1 MSHPLSFVDR
11 WLCQFL
17 YQNSPLH
24 AYPLPYTYTVQL
36 HKLFILHFVNRRDGG
51 EDRCIHTLLGYSL
64 RYFDDIFHIDATIYQ
79 HLIPTAN
86 KRVFIVQCRE
96 DTMPFTS
103 VLLVAILLLLST
115 LRPRWRATSLTLMTM
130 DTQPC
135 TGQPKRTSCPW
146 WSTSWDHTDL
156 MWRPLAKRLVYILC
170 CLSDAFCDL
179 SGHTCCMGTI
189 DMDTCTGV
197 V

>member
-24 AYPLPYTYTVQL
+24 TMQYNSIEF
-36 HKLFILHFVNRRDGG
+36 FILTLLHFVNRRGGG

-64 RYFDDIFHIDATIYQ
+64 RYFDDIFHIWCNYH
-79 HLIPTAN
+79 HLIPTTN
-86 KRVFIVQCRE
+86 KRVPIVQCRE
-96 DTMPFTS
+96 DAMPFTR

-115 LRPRWRATSLTLMTM
+115 LRPRWRVISLTLMMM
-130 DTQPC
+130 DTRPC
-135 TGQPKRTSCPW
+135 TGQPLRASCPW
-146 WSTSWDHTDL
+146 WSTLWDHTDL
-156 MWRPLAKRLVYILC
+156 MWRPLTRLACIFC
-170 CLSDAFCDL
+170 WWSDGFCDL
-179 SGHTCCMGTI
+179 SGHTCCMGSV
-189 DMDTCTGV
+189 DMDTCTWV